1 VRDEQGLNR
10 KGETGEMGAHLWFY
24 FVPYE
29 PDINRAL
36 QALRKREFIAGRYH
50 PAIMFPQFP
59 VSEVDPRPSSA
70 AYASI
75 EEALEASQED
85 GTRSILDMERIGEE
99 RDYGVVSPVPG
110 ERLTELFGT
119 PQPTREMIEQ
129 NIDFFED
136 LERGKGIYIIVFK
149 GVKPAEI
156 FFAGYSYD

>member
-1 VRDEQGLNR
+1 MALQLSRDTFWPLCRSSLVRDEQGLNR

-75 EEALEASQED
+75 EEALEAEATALKR
-85 GTRSILDMERIGEE
+85 TRSETNRGSFQLDFQVGNAGLCDTGALHGFADTTLLAHTFVFQIGTM
-99 RDYGVVSPVPG
+99 SC
-110 ERLTELFGT
+110 LL
-119 PQPTREMIEQ
+119 
-129 NIDFFED
+129 
-136 LERGKGIYIIVFK
+136 
-149 GVKPAEI
+149 
-156 FFAGYSYD
+156 S